1 MNKDGEF
8 MSLTLSTFK
17 LFLTLAKTD
26 SDVNRIKVTQN
37 GSDIEILT
45 LYGNIMLT
53 MLSWKYHS
61 TICISK
67 QIMDILIQNSDS
79 IELRINE
86 EKKKIIQESNPKNRI
101 IVDGEKSINSKT
113 DSVSNYRQSIEN
125 VVKSAS
131 DSLVKQKDNTECI
144 GWCTYGEPEKTCRG
158 ETCSSRNVVESI
170 ENVVKSAS
178 DTMVKQTNNDN
189 NKSIVDFIDHFM
201 CNETGNSCGGG
212 NCTTRNVVET
222 VSGDIY
228 LTPPLMKPSN
238 LMEINVKHGN
248 DKLVKQNKK
257 RKRKIISETDDK
269 HPVPPLKK
277 SSNLKKK

>member
-1 MNKDGEF
+1 MNKDCEF

-45 LYGNIMLT
+45 LYGNFMLT

-67 QIMDILIQNSDS
+67 QIMVILIQNNDS

-86 EKKKIIQESNPKNRI
+86 EKKKFIQQSNPKNRI
-101 IVDGEKSINSKT
+101 IAGGEKSLNSKT
-113 DSVSNYRQSIEN
+113 DSVTKYRQSIEN
-125 VVKSAS
+125 VVKSAT

-144 GWCTYGEPEKTCRG
+144 GWCTYGDAEKSCGG
-158 ETCSSRNVVESI
+158 ESCSTRNVVESI

-178 DTMVKQTNNDN
+178 DTSDKQTNNK

-201 CNETGNSCGGG
+201 CDGTENSCGGW
-212 NCTTRNVVET
+212 NCPT
-222 VSGDIY
+222 
-228 LTPPLMKPSN
+228 
-238 LMEINVKHGN
+238 
-248 DKLVKQNKK
+248 
-257 RKRKIISETDDK
+257 
-269 HPVPPLKK
+269 
-277 SSNLKKK
+277 